1 MFATKPGN
9 GGHGLEVYNV
19 EDGKYAQVTCSFNGQ
34 DINSW
39 EEYRDAILA
48 ANPQYKTA
56 YNNNPSVAQ
65 QFDALIQDDWYP
77 KLLQEEV
84 DRLNFEGESQISFSS
99 PEEAANNIHKLF
111 GKKMINNLLENG
123 FLTRENISVNPY
135 KLDYQVS
142 VIAACMQ
149 MNRYPGNNRMKPI
162 SRAEY
167 DTRFKN
173 TPSTTLEY
181 YSDSSELRSYIEDAT
196 EIPVLRIMGI
206 SDENVWQEVKR
217 SFWDPN
223 SKINSTLSRVGGVN
237 CSYFGSVCYMTT
249 GSYIYD
255 DGTNRKHMIQGL
267 VKNKGLKITY
277 CPSQNRGNDVDS
289 FRSAYIRNKS
299 TIDANLI
306 AKLTESGQI
315 SQPQAQKF
323 CDSLYRQIRED
334 CGLCAMIMGY
344 DAIAGQ
350 GYQFDIINP
359 NIVDVV
365 ID

>member
-1 MFATKPGN
+1 MLATKPGN

-48 ANPQYKTA
+48 SNPQWKTA
-56 YNNNPSVAQ
+56 YESDSNVAQ

-77 KLLQEEV
+77 KLVQGEV

-99 PEEAANNIHKLF
+99 PEEAATNVHKLF
-111 GKKMINNLLENG
+111 GKKMVDNLLTNG
-123 FLTRENISVNPY
+123 ILTSERISVNPY

-149 MNRYPGNNRMKPI
+149 MNRYSGNNRMNPI

-167 DTRFKN
+167 DARFKN
-173 TPSTTLEY
+173 TPRTTLEY
-181 YSDSSELRSYIEDAT
+181 YSDSSDLRRYIEGAT
-196 EIPVLRIMGI
+196 EIPVIRTMGI
-206 SDENVWQEVKR
+206 SNEAVWREVKR

-223 SKINSTLSRVGGVN
+223 SKINSTLSRVGGKN
-237 CSYFGSVCYMTT
+237 CSYFGSVCYMAT
-249 GSYIYD
+249 GGVTYSE
-255 DGTNRKHMIQGL
+255 GAAHMILGL
-267 VKNKGLKITY
+267 VKNEGLKITY
-277 CPSQNRGNDVDS
+277 CPSENRGDDIDS
-289 FRSAYIRNKS
+289 FRSAYARNKS

-315 SQPQAQKF
+315 SQPQAQRI
-323 CDSLYRQIRED
+323 CDSLYNQIRSD

-344 DAIAGQ
+344 DAIAGE

-365 ID
+365 TD